1 MESKDKRKEKNHSGW
16 VTENDAINFTSVFQQ
31 NLLVF
36 LSFFYEIIR
45 WIRHV
50 AFLFSGQISLFDST
64 KIFKHLRET
73 HIKNDVKV
81 RTCTFRGVWKRII
94 QLNYTV
100 SRNKFF
106 QYRYIST
113 IDTRMA
119 NNHNS
124 FCFKIICFDFNELP
138 VSAQFCNDNF

>member
-1 MESKDKRKEKNHSGW
+1 MGYGKWCNKFHECFPAKSIGFSIVK
-16 VTENDAINFTSVFQQ
+16 
-31 NLLVF
+31 
-36 LSFFYEIIR
+36 YEIIR
-45 WIRHV
+45 WIRHI
-50 AFLFSGQISLFDST
+50 AFLFPGQTSLFDST
-64 KIFKHLRET
+64 EIFKYLRET

-81 RTCTFRGVWKRII
+81 RTRTFRGVWKRII

-124 FCFKIICFDFNELP
+124 FCFKIFCFDFNELP